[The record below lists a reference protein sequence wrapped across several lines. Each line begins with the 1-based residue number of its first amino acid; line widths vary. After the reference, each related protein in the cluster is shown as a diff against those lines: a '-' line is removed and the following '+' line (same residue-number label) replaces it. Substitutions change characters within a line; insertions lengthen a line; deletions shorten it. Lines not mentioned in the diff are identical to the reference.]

1 MARAVASTFL
11 LSLLAACAPSVP
23 PPAQRTYSN
32 PDSGYRY
39 VTPPHW
45 KFLRGEIRSP
55 NATLITIQAP
65 SLEDA
70 DEEFLAGLPESMEP
84 QLLAWAQHFYRVVD
98 IPVRRR
104 TTLGGKQALE
114 MTYPV
119 RIRPTDEPGKV
130 TYLVTRHASRVIVIR
145 VNYPPG
151 VGTADDSA
159 VREFLDSWEFFTPTG
174 SGDEAPLG
182 NFVITIPKK
191 PAQ

>member
-1 MARAVASTFL
+1 MTRAVASAFTL
-11 LSLLAACAPSVP
+11 ALLAACAPSVP
-23 PPAQRTYSN
+23 PAEERTYAN

-45 KFLRGEIRSP
+45 KFLRGEVRSP

-65 SLEDA
+65 SLDDA

-104 TTLGGKQALE
+104 ATLGGTPAME

-119 RIRPTDEPGKV
+119 RIRPTDGPGKV
-130 TYLVTRHASRVIVIR
+130 TYLVARHASRVIVVRI
-145 VNYPPG
+145 NYPPG
-151 VGTADDSA
+151 VGAADDDG

-174 SGDEAPLG
+174 GGEEMPPG
-182 NFVITIPKK
+182 NFVLTVPKK
-191 PAQ
+191 PGQ